1 MAPPV
6 GWFALA
12 VIGAGQQMPF
22 SGHDCHL
29 LRG

>member
-12 VIGAGQQMPF
+12 VIGVGRQMPF
-22 SGHDCHL
+22 SRDDSQELG
-29 LRG
+29 G